1 MTQNIY
7 DNSDFFREYS
17 RMDRSLYGL
26 AGAPEW
32 RSLQLMLPDL
42 QGARVLDLGCG
53 FGWFSRWAREQG
65 AQSVLGLDVSENMLV
80 RAIEMTS
87 DDAVVYR
94 QLIWSKSSC
103 RKRPST
109 WYSVLWSC
117 TTSKTLTAFSSRFIA
132 HWYPGDCSFFRPNIR
147 SLPRHAARS
156 GLFRRVDAALDP
168 SINIWP
174 RVLG

>member
-1 MTQNIY
+1 MIRQISHALSMTQNIY

-94 QLIWSKSSC
+94 QLDLEQIEL
-103 RKRPST
+103 PEAAFDL
-109 WYSVLWSC
+109 V
-117 TTSKTLTAFSSRFIA
+117 FSSLVLHYVENPNRVFESVHRA
-132 HWYPGDCSFFRPNIR
+132 LVPG
-147 SLPRHAARS
+147 
-156 GLFRRVDAALDP
+156 GLFVFSTEHPIFTAPRRPEWL
-168 SINIWP
+168 IQK
-174 RVLG
+174 GGCCT